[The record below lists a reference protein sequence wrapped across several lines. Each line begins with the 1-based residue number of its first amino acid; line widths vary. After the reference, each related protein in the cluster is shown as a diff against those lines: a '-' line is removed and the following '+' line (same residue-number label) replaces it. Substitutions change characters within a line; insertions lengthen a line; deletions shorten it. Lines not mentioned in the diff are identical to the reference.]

1 VEIKP
6 NSNEEIGLDFAVP
19 ADTKPGDSFGFIFVQ
34 PVEDYGPAKKLKEKE
49 AGVAIKIVQRI
60 GIVIW
65 QRTPGEHKT
74 SMEISDVEKEV
85 KNGVLHLNFQ
95 VSNTGNLFI
104 KPVTSWKLLD
114 DQNKTLMQ
122 GDIPQN
128 AYVLPA
134 SKNTISIPIVS
145 RRPIPRGEYL
155 LKANISDGKEYS
167 VNKEFKVELP

>member
-1 VEIKP
+1 
-6 NSNEEIGLDFAVP
+6 
-19 ADTKPGDSFGFIFVQ
+19 
-34 PVEDYGPAKKLKEKE
+34 
-49 AGVAIKIVQRI
+49 
-60 GIVIW
+60 
-65 QRTPGEHKT
+65 
-74 SMEISDVEKEV
+74 V